1 VGQRFGGLIKAFAV
15 ATLAALVLRA
25 FVVEAFR
32 IASPSMSPTLLVGDL
47 VFVEKFVFG
56 IRLPFSTYEVVSF
69 RKPARG
75 EVVAFTLPDRGL
87 DVFVKRIIAVEGDT
101 VEFRRGKLV
110 LNGVEAT
117 YAKGTE
123 GFLER
128 LPGTDVELPLSSVT
142 PEAFRFGPVA
152 IPAGH
157 FFVLGDNR
165 EHSADSRDWG
175 PVPLRCL
182 RGRVAYI
189 AFSVDPD
196 RGLRPSRWLRTVA
209 SQP

>member
-1 VGQRFGGLIKAFAV
+1 VGQRFGVLIKAFAV

-56 IRLPFSTYEVVSF
+56 VRLPFSTYEVFSF
-69 RKPARG
+69 RNPARG

-87 DVFVKRIIAVEGDT
+87 DVFVKRVVAVEGDT
-101 VEFRRGKLV
+101 VEFRQGKLV

-117 YAKGTE
+117 YAKATK

-128 LPGTDVELPLSSVT
+128 LPGAGVELPLSSLT
-142 PEAFRFGPVA
+142 PEEFRFGPVA

-157 FFVLGDNR
+157 FFALGDNR

-182 RGRVAYI
+182 RGRVGYI

-196 RGLRPSRWLRTVA
+196 RGLRPSRWLSTVA